1 MIARWLWKTG
11 AWWRPCCNRSDTLFK
26 ERFPTFARYA
36 HLGGRRPVVDVMLLN
51 ASTFEKLRAQ
61 SREIDMD
68 WVTLRVPRS
77 LHLVA
82 LKLHALKQNPQ
93 RLEKDWEDIRY
104 LLANYEWTLEE
115 LTEVAERYASAES
128 QR

>member
-1 MIARWLWKTG
+1 
-11 AWWRPCCNRSDTLFK
+11 
-26 ERFPTFARYA
+26 
-36 HLGGRRPVVDVMLLN
+36 
-51 ASTFEKLRAQ
+51 
-61 SREIDMD
+61 MD
-68 WVTLRVPRS
+68 GVTLRVPRP

-93 RLEKDWEDIRY
+93 RLGKDWEDIRY